1 VKVVLAVLWFIAPGM
16 VAQAAGGDP
25 WGFLANYG
33 AAAPFAALCLWI
45 INRKDK
51 EIETLRAEVA
61 SVTKVGM
68 EQVVPALVRST
79 DGHAEA
85 VKALE
90 AATSM
95 MHRLAGRGLDAEVVN
110 RLYRVLRD
118 VEQKLNGTTSGD

>member
-1 VKVVLAVLWFIAPGM
+1 LKFVIALAYLVAPGL
-16 VAQAAGGDP
+16 VSQAASGDP

-79 DGHAEA
+79 DGHADA

-90 AATSM
+90 AATTM

-118 VEQKLNGTTSGD
+118 VEKRLNGTPPGD